1 MLFYDWQFTLSDN
14 DLRKVDTMCELAG
27 VRVSFPML
35 DSDVVDVSL
44 RTPANLKMHGRELR
58 SFFKRSMSGFLPVE
72 ILGKQKHGFGLPF
85 GVWLKTDTGLRDL
98 IYGLL
103 TQLKSRRIIKREFI
117 DQLIDDHRAGHPSYF
132 GYAIWD
138 LAMLEA
144 WFATHQVS
152 LA

>member
-1 MLFYDWQFTLSDN
+1 M
-14 DLRKVDTMCELAG
+14 
-27 VRVSFPML
+27 
-35 DSDVVDVSL
+35 
-44 RTPANLKMHGRELR
+44 
-58 SFFKRSMSGFLPVE
+58 
-72 ILGKQKHGFGLPF
+72 PF
-85 GVWLKTDTGLRDL
+85 GVWLKTHAGLGDL

-103 TQLKSRRIIKREFI
+103 TQLKSRQIIKREFI